1 LIKKN
6 RPYEREIER
15 PVFCIRI
22 GSMSDQTIGS
32 ILRQKR
38 EEKRLTLDQVFQA
51 IKIRTIYLQAIENDQ
66 LDELPSIAQA
76 RGFIRLYASFLGIDP
91 YVLLENTSVN
101 KTEQETEPQ
110 SVEEPTITSGTTK
123 TVKDHLTD
131 LKQKSTSGLEEKIAD
146 GTRKVKDSFHQL
158 IDKIPYRIVKKDQI
172 DAAIQYEP
180 KERSENQE
188 IKAKQRTAGAT
199 YKAMSR
205 AIGEDMQKARE
216 ALGLS
221 LADVERQIRIRE
233 YYLFAIEQ
241 GNFDD
246 LPSTVQGRGMIGNY
260 AAFLNLNS
268 ETFLARFAEVLQQ
281 KRLENLP
288 EAQAGIPLPQRP
300 EKQKITGFKRLLSA
314 DLIFMGGIFLAIFV
328 FIVWG
333 AFQLLGVGGNGTTAT
348 VIPISDLLL
357 SSGTPTPGENVSIET
372 VVPTAI
378 INNLSIFTPNASQE
392 GTQTAANN
400 DPIQLTIAANRR
412 AYLKVTVDGK
422 TVFLGRITPGT
433 VYNYSGKTKI
443 NVVCGD
449 ASAIQIYYN
458 KTYLGSLGITGQVVM
473 MDFTS
478 SEAID
483 LTANFTPT
491 PTITQI
497 ATLTPN
503 PTSAP
508 TQMMETPTSIGEEQ
522 TVQETPTP

>member
-1 LIKKN
+1 
-6 RPYEREIER
+6 
-15 PVFCIRI
+15 
-22 GSMSDQTIGS
+22 
-32 ILRQKR
+32 
-38 EEKRLTLDQVFQA
+38 
-51 IKIRTIYLQAIENDQ
+51 
-66 LDELPSIAQA
+66 
-76 RGFIRLYASFLGIDP
+76 
-91 YVLLENTSVN
+91 
-101 KTEQETEPQ
+101 
-110 SVEEPTITSGTTK
+110 
-123 TVKDHLTD
+123 
-131 LKQKSTSGLEEKIAD
+131 
-146 GTRKVKDSFHQL
+146 
-158 IDKIPYRIVKKDQI
+158 
-172 DAAIQYEP
+172 
-180 KERSENQE
+180 
-188 IKAKQRTAGAT
+188 
-199 YKAMSR
+199 MSR